1 MSDLQLDGES
11 YTWEW
16 VRRQGGNISPAD
28 YPPHVYHSL
37 RFVWQWLSGQTTF
50 SLTTSGS
57 TGAPRPIHLTR
68 AQMQASARAT
78 GAALGLQPG
87 DHALVC
93 LNPAF
98 VAGVMM
104 LVRGLELGLRLTVI
118 APTSRPLGGGLSAES
133 RFDFTAFVPLQ
144 LHSTLRHAEDTA
156 RLNQMKGVLI
166 GGAALSPTLAQEAQ
180 HVVAPLYHTYG
191 MTETVSHIAL
201 RRINGPQAET
211 LFTPLPGV
219 TCQLDE
225 RGCLM
230 VRGPMTADAW
240 VTTNDR
246 VDITADGRLRWLGR
260 IDHVINS
267 GGVKVQA
274 EEVEEALQR
283 LLPEQRLCV
292 LGLPDERLGQCVT
305 AVIEGAPFDTA
316 TLQAQ
321 LAGQL
326 AAYAAPRRFEF
337 RPHLPLTPSGK
348 IDRPALLALLLQGA
362 PAMAAPAT

>member
-1 MSDLQLDGES
+1 MSDLYLDGHS
-11 YTWEW
+11 YTWAW
-16 VRRQGGNISPAD
+16 VRRHGGDLDPAD
-28 YPPHVYHSL
+28 YPAHVYHSL
-37 RFVWQWLSGQTTF
+37 RFIWQWLRGQTSF

-57 TGAPRPIHLTR
+57 TGAPQPIHLTR

-78 GAALGLQPG
+78 GVAVGLQTG
-87 DHALVC
+87 DRALVC
-93 LNPAF
+93 LNPAYI
-98 VAGVMM
+98 AGVMM

-118 APTSRPLGGGLSAES
+118 APTSRPLADFSAEPP
-133 RFDFTAFVPLQ
+133 FDFTAFVPMQ
-144 LHSTLRHAEDTA
+144 LHTTLQQAADTA
-156 RLNQMKGVLI
+156 HLNQMRAVLI
-166 GGAALSPTLAQEAQ
+166 GGAPLSPALAQQAQ
-180 HVVAPLYHTYG
+180 NIVAPLYHTYG
-191 MTETVSHIAL
+191 MTETVSHVAL
-201 RRINGPQAET
+201 RRLNGSQADA

-246 VDITADGRLRWLGR
+246 VDLTADGRLRWLGR

-274 EEVEEALQR
+274 EEVEAALQQ

-305 AVIEGAPFDTA
+305 AVIEGVPWDVAALRARLA
-316 TLQAQ
+316 TQ
-321 LAGQL
+321 LT
-326 AAYAAPRRFEF
+326 AYALPRRIEF
-337 RPHLPLTPSGK
+337 RPNLPLTPSGK
-348 IDRPALLALLLQGA
+348 IDRLALLAQLEQATPAVATDGA
-362 PAMAAPAT
+362 